1 MSERR
6 PGKILVLYSWD
17 RLWSLGPG
25 SGSPDFHL
33 SLSALGEVF
42 TRVTVV
48 HPAGAGC
55 LAGELPPGV
64 EAVSF
69 PWPERVFS
77 FSRLAGRSWLRRPA
91 FVLDWLLR
99 LATYWLFNVK
109 AGRTARRVASKDNY
123 SLVAAYGFMG
133 VRAAESIAR
142 SLGAPLIVRLFGV
155 SLGLKGWSP
164 LVRLAQFEEV
174 LSFHCSAAR
183 WVVTEDGSG
192 GAAAAAKMGVPAERV
207 VSLLCG
213 VERPSTLPSCPDRAV
228 WRAGL
233 GLPADCRVLLRVC
246 RLWAQQ
252 RVERLIEALPRSL
265 PDGAPVA
272 AVVVGDGPER
282 ASLERLAA
290 RLGKRVLFTG
300 AMTQAELAAHYLSAD
315 LYVATADRTN
325 LTNSVL
331 EALCHGLPVLALE
344 VGEVGKVVLDGVNG
358 RLVAWNGPS
367 GLESALTGLL
377 ADNHR
382 LAVLA
387 EGARR
392 TAAELI
398 PDFAERKRREVEAFS
413 LEEEI
418 LICCRPD

>member
-6 PGKILVLYSWD
+6 SEKILVLYSWD

-33 SLSALGEVF
+33 SLSALGEAF
-42 TRVTVV
+42 ARVTVV

-55 LAGELPPGV
+55 LASELPPGV

-69 PWPERVFS
+69 PWPERIFS
-77 FSRLAGRSWLRRPA
+77 FSRLAGCSWLRRPA
-91 FVLDWLLR
+91 FALDWLLR
-99 LATYWLFNVK
+99 LATYWLFNYK
-109 AGRTARRVASKDNY
+109 ARRTARRVASTDNY
-123 SLVAAYGFMG
+123 TLVAAYGFMG

-155 SLGLKGWSP
+155 SLGLKGWSR

-174 LSFHCSAAR
+174 LSFRCAAAR
-183 WVVTEDGSG
+183 WVVTQDGSG
-192 GAAAAAKMGVPAERV
+192 GAAAAARLGVPPERV

-213 VERPSTLPSCPDRAV
+213 VERPSATAQSPDRAQY
-228 WRAGL
+228 RTGL
-233 GLPADCRVLLRVC
+233 GLPADCRVVLRVC
-246 RLWAQQ
+246 RLWVQQ

-272 AVVVGDGPER
+272 AVLVGDGPER
-282 ASLERLAA
+282 ERLERLATHQ
-290 RLGKRVLFTG
+290 GKRVLFTG
-300 AMTQAELAAHYLSAD
+300 ALTQAELVVHYQCAD
-315 LYVATADRTN
+315 LYAATADRTN

-344 VGEVGKVVLDGVNG
+344 VGEVGKVVRDGVNG
-358 RLVAWNGPS
+358 RLVAWNGPA

-377 ADNHR
+377 ADSHR
-382 LAVLA
+382 LAILA

-398 PDFAERKRREVEAFS
+398 PDFAGRKRREVEAFS
-413 LEEEI
+413 LEE
-418 LICCRPD
+418 